1 MDFLNNEDYEEDLE
15 SDVEESN
22 EEDERNIN
30 DVQIKSLLENSESRY
45 HLHDFDFEKNLKGKN
60 GFYMILGKRNT
71 GKTTWC
77 RYINQFIP
85 ASKEGVVVLITMNER
100 IKKSWSK
107 FIPKLFIFQPEDAD
121 ILSKVGKCMNNAIKS
136 IEKKSKSSNT
146 DRLRLTFILDDVGHE
161 TKVMNHNGLK
171 GLAAMGRHINIT
183 VFILAQF
190 IYQVPPR
197 VRSQF
202 EYIFMLSTICKKNIK
217 AVQTE
222 YCSHFELG
230 SFKKI
235 LEACTQNY
243 GLLVINTGSKSST
256 QTLYHAKIRNYPVV
270 AYKMGCE
277 AQWKISN
284 AIYKEDDTYEDF
296 CSLDQE
302 KETAVSN
309 TSNVLVVEV

>member
-1 MDFLNNEDYEEDLE
+1 MNFEMKDFYGEDFESGIEEFQDEIDNDSSLE
-15 SDVEESN
+15 
-22 EEDERNIN
+22 
-30 DVQIKSLLENSESRY
+30 QGKSLLEDSASRY

-85 ASKEGVVVLITMNER
+85 ASIEGIVVLITMNER
-100 IKKSWSK
+100 IKQSWSK
-107 FIPKLFIFQPEDAD
+107 YIPKLFIFQPEDAD
-121 ILSKVGKCMNNAIKS
+121 ILSKVEKCMNNAIKS
-136 IEKKSKSSNT
+136 IERKSKSSNT

-222 YCSHFELG
+222 YCSHFELS

-256 QTLYHAKIRNYPVV
+256 QTLYHAKIKDYPVS
-270 AYKMGCE
+270 AYRMGCE

-296 CSLDQE
+296 CKLDQD
-302 KETAVSN
+302 KETAVSKEN
-309 TSNVLVVEV
+309 NVLVVDM